1 MIYRN
6 VPIDNSRVPLILW
19 ANGLVRRV
27 VGRNQ
32 TSGWVGWYTQQG
44 LNQNFDSF
52 AELHRIPTV
61 VLQHRISGGVAMVS
75 HWSLSEKI
83 LFAPVTAGPIETNV
97 MSILSDPD
105 MHERTIE
112 AGIVVQW
119 ERDDQGRSRA
129 RAAVRGFLSVF
140 AQEEWVRYPSL
151 VQITARGIM
160 AQRLLDALYAHCAV
174 CAVADKVWGRTVY
187 YPDLFL
193 PLETCQ
199 VERLQSREGF
209 STEVTTFSG
218 RHPSRQEEITPGY
231 LESIALRMSQDELNR
246 AWMSVQQWARQS
258 FQMYLHRT
266 RSVESEESVSEEPAR
281 DRGDAG
287 LGTE

>member
-44 LNQNFDSF
+44 LHPHFDSF
-52 AELHRIPTV
+52 AESHHIPTV
-61 VLQHRISGGVAMVS
+61 TLQHRISGGVAVVA
-75 HWSLSEKI
+75 HWSLSQCI
-83 LFAPVTAGPIETNV
+83 RFAPVTAGPIETNV
-97 MSILSDPD
+97 MGILSDPD

-129 RAAVRGFLSVF
+129 RAAVRGFLAIPTQIDGREV
-140 AQEEWVRYPSL
+140 WVQYPSL

-160 AQRLLDALYAHCAV
+160 AQRLLEALGAHFPACRA
-174 CAVADKVWGRTVY
+174 ADDVWGRIIP
-187 YPDLFL
+187 YPELFL
-193 PLETCQ
+193 PLGPYQ

-209 STEVTTFSG
+209 SAEVTTFCSH
-218 RHPSRQEEITPGY
+218 HPSTKEEITP
-231 LESIALRMSQDELNR
+231 
-246 AWMSVQQWARQS
+246 
-258 FQMYLHRT
+258 
-266 RSVESEESVSEEPAR
+266 EE
-281 DRGDAG
+281 
-287 LGTE
+287 